1 MLRRVY
7 TFVSTHSRASI
18 TDSSAS
24 ETASRAVAATING
37 QSGIQCYELTAPDNP
52 KPVFAVLFAGE
63 QQKEQFER
71 LLGPTL
77 ALRGLRV
84 NLVHSPDVSESA
96 EQFGTSDFVL
106 DPAPC
111 A

>member
-7 TFVSTHSRASI
+7 TFESRHPGTSV

-24 ETASRAVAATING
+24 EAAARAVAASING

-52 KPVFAVLFAGE
+52 KPVFAVLFCGK

-84 NLVHSPDVSESA
+84 NLVHSPDESERA